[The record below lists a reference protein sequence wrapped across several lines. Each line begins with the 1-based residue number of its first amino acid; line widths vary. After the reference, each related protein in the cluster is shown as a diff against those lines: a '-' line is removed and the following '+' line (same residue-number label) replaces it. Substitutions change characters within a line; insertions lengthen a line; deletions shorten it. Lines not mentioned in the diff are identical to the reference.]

1 MQQEEP
7 VILTPTQKLDIRR
20 YRRLWISR
28 QDFSEALATIEL
40 IEISGLRRNSRG
52 DHPIDLIILT
62 TALMV
67 SYARPFVD
75 TRGKDELADRTL
87 PGSFLRT
94 LTRRQRELHDHMI
107 YMRHK
112 EIAHSDADAI
122 GLTFR
127 LSPSSES
134 SISRTARDPLYRKD
148 LNLLR
153 VIIRKFER
161 EIDCAC
167 SALAKT
173 LPHHAWL

>member
-1 MQQEEP
+1 MQPEEP
-7 VILTPTQKLDIRR
+7 VILTPAQKLAVRR

-28 QDFSEALATIEL
+28 QDLSEAIAAIEL
-40 IEISGLRRNSRG
+40 IEISGLKRASRG
-52 DHPIDLIILT
+52 DHPLDLIILT

-94 LTRRQRELHDHMI
+94 LTRPQRELHDHMI
-107 YMRHK
+107 YMRQK

-127 LSPSSES
+127 LSPTSES

-148 LNLLR
+148 LQSLR
-153 VIIRKFER
+153 VIIRKIER
-161 EIDCAC
+161 QIDRTCL
-167 SALAKT
+167 ALAKT
-173 LPHHAWL
+173 LPHDTWL